1 MLLSSFFVFFSLFII
16 IIILWRTQTV
26 LNLTASHF
34 SSAFSSPSYV
44 HNSSASTGWA
54 RKMPWAL
61 LVNTLYN
68 CQARCKHSSKTVCTV
83 CLPTF
88 PHWGWACSFL
98 QDSKSLT
105 FNREILL
112 YLIISISISFQCG
125 SVVFCN
131 IVSFVLLSF
140 QPQISF
146 NTMNIRVSY
155 HDMMMFL
162 AIINSLPAQ
171 ALRAK
176 SQTSASNHLPSST
189 IPSSK
194 AIAVLD
200 EATPVAT
207 AFATSE
213 KGGSSIKGD

>member
-1 MLLSSFFVFFSLFII
+1 
-16 IIILWRTQTV
+16 
-26 LNLTASHF
+26 
-34 SSAFSSPSYV
+34 
-44 HNSSASTGWA
+44 
-54 RKMPWAL
+54 MPWAL

-68 CQARCKHSSKTVCTV
+68 CQARCKTVCTV

-88 PHWGWACSFL
+88 PHWGWGCSFL
-98 QDSKSLT
+98 PDSKSLT

-112 YLIISISISFQCG
+112 YLIISISISFQSG
-125 SVVFCN
+125 LVVFCN
-131 IVSFVLLSF
+131 TVSFELLSL

-213 KGGSSIKGD
+213 KGGSSIKGDLRPEMFSNAVCIDCFCHLLFRRGKHQ